1 MIRIPKEAEEQT
13 WLFEWLTTMARLK
26 WPELALAFHIAN
38 GGSRN
43 KIEAARLKAQG
54 VKAGIPDIFIP
65 VARQGFHGLFIELKR
80 RAGGRLSAAQKE
92 VIPLLR
98 EQGYLVEICKGWEEA
113 RDVILEYLK
122 QKVR

>member
-80 RAGGRLSAAQKE
+80 RAGGRLSAVQKE

-98 EQGYLVEICKGWEEA
+98 EQGYLVEVCEGWNEA
-113 RDVILEYLK
+113 ADLIERYMA
-122 QKVR
+122 

>member
-54 VKAGIPDIFIP
+54 GKAGIPDIFIP

-80 RAGGRLSAAQKE
+80 RAGGRLSEVQKE
-92 VIPLLR
+92 VIPQLR
-98 EQGYLVEICKGWEEA
+98 EQGYLVEVCEGWNEA
-113 RDVILEYLK
+113 ADLIERYMT
-122 QKVR
+122 